1 MEMYNMEEIANK
13 LAKLN
18 RVLVDLGKVA
28 VAFSGGADSSFL
40 AAAAKNVLGD
50 NAVTVTALSET
61 LPEGE
66 RRSAIDFAKSINIKH
81 TEILISEL
89 KSQEF
94 IANTSKR
101 CYFCKR
107 ERFSVLENWA
117 LSQGLFW
124 VLEGSNADDV
134 DDYRPGMEALSEFT
148 KVRSPLLEV
157 GLTKAEIRSISK
169 EWGLSS
175 WDKPSGACLSSRI
188 SYGVKITPERLK
200 QVEQAE
206 TYLKQY
212 CSGQIRVR
220 YHNNLARIEVSS
232 EQIGKLVEP
241 SVAKK
246 ITEYFK
252 EIGFVFVTVDLA
264 GYRMGSMNETLS
276 HE

>member
-1 MEMYNMEEIANK
+1 MEEIDNK

-40 AAAAKNVLGD
+40 AAAAKKVLGD

-66 RRSAIDFAKSINIKH
+66 RRSAIDFAKSIHIKH

-117 LSQGLFW
+117 LSQGLSW

-134 DDYRPGMEALSEFT
+134 DDYRPGMEALSEFP

-157 GLTKAEIRSISK
+157 GLTKAEIRAISK

-232 EQIGKLVEP
+232 EQIAKLVEP

-252 EIGFVFVTVDLA
+252 EIGFVFVTIDLA

-276 HE
+276 NE

>member
-1 MEMYNMEEIANK
+1 MEEIAKK

-40 AAAAKNVLGD
+40 AAAAKKVLGD
-50 NAVTVTALSET
+50 HAVTVTALSET

-66 RRSAIDFAKSINIKH
+66 RRAAIDFAKSINIKH

-94 IANTSKR
+94 IANTTKR

-157 GLTKAEIRSISK
+157 GLTKVEIRAISK

-175 WDKPSGACLSSRI
+175 WDKPSSACLSSRL

-206 TYLKQY
+206 IYLKQY
-212 CSGQIRVR
+212 CSGQICVR
-220 YHNNLARIEVSS
+220 YHDNLARIEVSP

-241 SVAKK
+241 IVAKK
-246 ITEYFK
+246 ITEYFRT
-252 EIGFVFVTVDLA
+252 IGFVFVTIDLA
-264 GYRMGSMNETLS
+264 GYRLGSMNETLPNQ
-276 HE
+276 